1 MRKLFSMKKNAVAPI
16 VVLLLLCMQTN
27 AQQAVKLIR
36 QKDQQKIDILVGGK
50 FFTSFL
56 YPDTLE
62 KPVLFPVHAANGTMV
77 TRGFPV
83 IPQPGDPT
91 DHPHHLGIWFNF
103 ENVNGLDFWNN
114 SYAISAAKKSHYGW
128 IRTTGTPVIK
138 NGHTGTLQYEANWTN
153 QQKDVLLKEA
163 TTLRFS
169 GSGEQRIIDRETVL
183 TAVADVTFKDA
194 KDGML
199 GFRMAHA
206 LQIPELKDKEYKDDK
221 GIVTTIK
228 GKVDSIANGNY
239 LTSEGKQGND
249 AWGTRGSWCKL
260 YGKMGNDSVTVV
272 IVDHPGNINY
282 PTWWHARGYGLF
294 AANPIGGA
302 IFTKGQLT
310 TDKSLKPGEQLHF
323 RYRIIVQNGKATLS
337 VQAIEKLAKDFARQ

>member
-1 MRKLFSMKKNAVAPI
+1 MKKIPVAI
-16 VVLLLLCMQTN
+16 TIGLISMSLASN
-27 AQQAVKLIR
+27 AQQDVKLIKE
-36 QKDQQKIDILVGGK
+36 KDQNKIDIQIGGK

-62 KPVLFPVHAANGTMV
+62 KPVLFPVHAPNGTMV
-77 TRGFPV
+77 TRGFPI

-91 DHPHHLGIWFNF
+91 DHPHHIGIWFNF

-114 SYAISAAKKSHYGW
+114 SYAIPAAKKSHYGW
-128 IRTTGTPVIK
+128 IRTTGTPVTS
-138 NGHTGTLQYEANWTN
+138 NGKTGTLQYTANWTN
-153 QQKDVLLKEA
+153 QQKDILLNEA

-169 GSGEQRIIDRETVL
+169 GNEAIRIIDRQTEL
-183 TAVADVTFKDA
+183 TAKTDVLFKDA

-206 LQIPELKDKEYKDDK
+206 LQIPELKDKEFKDDK
-221 GIVTTIK
+221 GIVTIIK
-228 GKVDSIANGNY
+228 GKADSIANGTY

-260 YGKMGNDSVTVV
+260 YGKMGNDSVTVL
-272 IVDHPGNINY
+272 IIDHPKNLNY

-294 AANPIGGA
+294 AANPIGGS
-302 IFTKGQLT
+302 IFTQGQIS
-310 TDKSLKPGEQLHF
+310 TDKALKPGDKLLF
-323 RYRIIVQNGKATLS
+323 RYRIIVQSGKSTLS
-337 VQAIEKLAKDFARQ
+337 LQKIDKLVREFHSH